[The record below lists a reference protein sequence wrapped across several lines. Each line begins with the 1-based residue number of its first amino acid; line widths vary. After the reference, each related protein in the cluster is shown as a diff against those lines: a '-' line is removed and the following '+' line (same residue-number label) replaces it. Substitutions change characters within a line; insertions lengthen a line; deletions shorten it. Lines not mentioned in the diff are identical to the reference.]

1 MDIMISVCL
10 RVHVC
15 VYVCVDLVRLGLRA
29 YRKAL
34 CPRQIRRRVGGRRH
48 K

>member
-15 VYVCVDLVRLGLRA
+15 VYVCVDLVRLGSLELTV
-29 YRKAL
+29 KL
-34 CPRQIRRRVGGRRH
+34 CVPGG
-48 K
+48 